1 MIIHHKMPRKA
12 AKKEVILKK
21 LYIRL
26 TVTINKHKHGEYLN
40 SYFCQFYCNK
50 IFFFLLDMLLSM
62 DKITMWE
69 IGTWTNQPALYSN
82 ANIDMFNLLQSFQQA
97 AGTQVERKPTL
108 GIPRKAAK
116 KEVILKKLYI
126 RLTVTINKHKH
137 GEYLNS
143 YFCQFYCNKIFFF
156 LLDMLLSMDK
166 ITMWEIG
173 TWTNQPALYSNANI
187 DMFNLLQSFQQAAGT
202 FEYPS
207 TFAYPGTF
215 AYPSSFA
222 YPGAFAYPSIFV
234 FAKTFVVIFSIY
246 HPGFIKR
253 ITFGGKQIKGD
264 AHFTI
269 SEELHIRHY
278 EETEKK
284 KVKHIKKGK
293 KEKRLYERKWE
304 VSVIHKNV
312 KKKVDPK
319 SWPYLVEQSI
329 HLIKDVHNLKDAT
342 LNENDLIIWSKG
354 KRLDEKFF
362 NSSSFQVG
370 ITDVYVFVSADVEMQ
385 KCFTKD
391 NIFKKIS
398 EEVDRYKNLFMSY
411 FNLSSNESEDWKQ
424 MKGLLKLLFKSKE
437 FRELCVDAKTDEQ
450 IESIR
455 KKIHQLTHENKNY
468 VIFLDVIKSN
478 KIVDSI
484 LEDSEKWKTFIH
496 ANLEKFKK
504 MLEQYYPSEARVD
517 L

>member
-1 MIIHHKMPRKA
+1 MKNELDIMD
-12 AKKEVILKK
+12 EL
-21 LYIRL
+21 
-26 TVTINKHKHGEYLN
+26 
-40 SYFCQFYCNK
+40 
-50 IFFFLLDMLLSM
+50 FLPVD
-62 DKITMWE
+62 T
-69 IGTWTNQPALYSN
+69 G
-82 ANIDMFNLLQSFQQA
+82 
-97 AGTQVERKPTL
+97 
-108 GIPRKAAK
+108 
-116 KEVILKKLYI
+116 
-126 RLTVTINKHKH
+126 
-137 GEYLNS
+137 
-143 YFCQFYCNKIFFF
+143 
-156 LLDMLLSMDK
+156 
-166 ITMWEIG
+166 
-173 TWTNQPALYSNANI
+173 
-187 DMFNLLQSFQQAAGT
+187 
-202 FEYPS
+202 
-207 TFAYPGTF
+207 
-215 AYPSSFA
+215 
-222 YPGAFAYPSIFV
+222 
-234 FAKTFVVIFSIY
+234 
-246 HPGFIKR
+246 
-253 ITFGGKQIKGD
+253 
-264 AHFTI
+264 
-269 SEELHIRHY
+269 
-278 EETEKK
+278 
-284 KVKHIKKGK
+284 
-293 KEKRLYERKWE
+293 ERKWE

-362 NSSSFQVG
+362 NSSSFQ
-370 ITDVYVFVSADVEMQ
+370 VEMQ